1 MTATLPF
8 IFLFVCMAGFVGL
21 NADPYGDDAK
31 EDGDKGSGSGMS
43 YYWGTKSFPLPDET
57 FYKPEEELKSL
68 MQDAYGQVFFSVGVC
83 VGVFFAYGSYNP
95 IKQPVIAN
103 AFFIGIMDFVFSI
116 MAGFVTWGAIGY
128 LQKVEDPN
136 YNQTNS
142 VGLTFIAFPT
152 IAAKLDG
159 DENNDMGA
167 FFTMFMLLLYVA
179 GIDSAWS
186 YIEALVTNIL
196 DHFKM
201 NSMTENREGVNHGM
215 KRIGAALFVVIMGI
229 ALTALF
235 TTNFGWILFDLV
247 DHYISSYIIVA
258 VGFMQCVAVGWLFEY
273 ETTAMVSQ
281 EHTRSLKYLG
291 VIFWLPTGLTCFYCN
306 AAFPDYQWIGAII
319 IVFFTLV
326 SFCCS
331 YKVSK
336 MSFGS
341 WYHEILLCGVDK
353 LSMSITSLSNAD
365 GSRSMWMPVFE
376 VYFGICIKFVNPAAL
391 LFMFCSNLI
400 TDIESPYA
408 EQPVLMHVL
417 SSILVYICVLIV
429 IVPMFSCDYQE
440 KFEFDPRLEFM
451 ADQIYSDG
459 LKGGTVGGPP
469 PAASNKIDPGLELE
483 MTKMALKQ

>member
-1 MTATLPF
+1 MNVTALYDIETCDPYNFKSGFANRFSGTLFTACVITWLIILVAVLRGPKSLGICSTLTATLPF

-21 NADPYGDDAK
+21 NGNPLGKAELKEGDGGK
-31 EDGDKGSGSGMS
+31 GMS
-43 YYWGTKSFPLPDET
+43 YYWGYEKFPLPDEDAEGNT
-57 FYKPEEELKSL
+57 VFYDATSELGSL

-103 AFFIGIMDFVFSI
+103 AFFIGIMDFVFSL
-116 MAGFVTWGAIGY
+116 MAGFVTWGALGY

-152 IAAKLDG
+152 IAANLDG
-159 DENNDMGA
+159 DDSNDMGG

-186 YIEALVTNIL
+186 YIEALITNML

-215 KRIGAALFVVIMGI
+215 KRVGAAFLVVILGMG
-229 ALTALF
+229 LTAVF

-273 ETTAMVSQ
+273 ETTAAVSL
-281 EHTRSLKYLG
+281 EHTRSLRYLG
-291 VIFWLPTGLTCFYCN
+291 IIFWLPTCLTCFYTN
-306 AAFPDYQWIGAII
+306 AVIPDYQWIGAII
-319 IVFFTLV
+319 IVFFTMV
-326 SFCCS
+326 AFCCS

-365 GSRSMWMPVFE
+365 QSRSFWMPIFE
-376 VYFGICIKFVNPAAL
+376 LYFGVCIKFVNPAAL

-408 EQPVLMHVL
+408 E
-417 SSILVYICVLIV
+417 
-429 IVPMFSCDYQE
+429 
-440 KFEFDPRLEFM
+440 
-451 ADQIYSDG
+451 
-459 LKGGTVGGPP
+459 
-469 PAASNKIDPGLELE
+469 
-483 MTKMALKQ
+483 